1 MKPENCYPQE
11 LKMILSESNWLEKG
25 KETYI
30 FQGVAISYVSRT
42 TEKETYRL
50 YVCKRCSEIF
60 GTLEVINSDVS
71 ENKSQYFKMK
81 GE

>member
-1 MKPENCYPQE
+1 MRCPRCN
-11 LKMILSESNWLEKG
+11 
-25 KETYI
+25 
-30 FQGVAISYVSRT
+30 GVAISYVSRT
-42 TEKETYRL
+42 TETETYRL